1 MSYDPKSPEMR
12 RRRFRP
18 IPVRMLVPNVITLLA
33 ICAGLTAIRLSTE
46 GRMELAVAA
55 IVFAAVLDGI
65 DGRVARMIKGQSK
78 FGAELDSLAD
88 FVNFGVAPGLILYFW
103 QLHEL
108 NNGGWIAAMVF
119 AISGGLRLARFNA
132 TMDDPNKPA
141 FAANF
146 FTGVPAPAGAI
157 TVLLPIYL
165 AFLGLPRPPATLTA
179 LYTLLI
185 AFLMVSR
192 LPVFSGKTVRM
203 RVPPEMVLPV
213 FVSVIFFIA
222 LLIGYPWHILSALH
236 GAVPLE
242 PAARDGSRIATMS
255 ARPPRRRCAGWR
267 ALRRLRRRRWLRGPR
282 TGAGQSARPAEL
294 SGRTNRWTSWVR
306 SRCRLYGLTEVRPFE
321 KWPTQKSG
329 ENAVTESAT
338 APLPAALLEAL
349 ARYDTPTICNAME
362 VVAPERRL
370 IGYTTKP
377 LVCPFP
383 DLPPMVGYARTV
395 TIRSVLKSGSAGRR
409 AGQAPHR
416 ILRICRHR
424 PRPAHHASS
433 RISTA
438 PTSAM
443 ARSGARSKATCTRRS
458 AASASSPTD
467 RSATSRN
474 GRRVSRRWPARS
486 ARRMPG
492 FTPKASAARF
502 ASPE

>member
-1 MSYDPKSPEMR
+1 MAQRPAACYIWLMRMPIDPKSPEMR

-157 TVLLPIYL
+157 LVLLPIYL
-165 AFLGLPRPPATLTA
+165 AFLGLPRSPATLTA

-192 LPVFSGKTVRM
+192 LPVFSGKTTRL

-222 LLIGYPWHILSALH
+222 LLIGYPWHILSACTVLYLVSLPLGWKSYRAH
-236 GAVPLE
+236 ERRAAAQAVTPDAAAPSNPAPPL
-242 PAARDGSRIATMS
+242 AAVVPESEQDN
-255 ARPPRRRCAGWR
+255 
-267 ALRRLRRRRWLRGPR
+267 
-282 TGAGQSARPAEL
+282 RPA
-294 SGRTNRWTSWVR
+294 
-306 SRCRLYGLTEVRPFE
+306 RL
-321 KWPTQKSG
+321 
-329 ENAVTESAT
+329 N
-338 APLPAALLEAL
+338 
-349 ARYDTPTICNAME
+349 
-362 VVAPERRL
+362 
-370 IGYTTKP
+370 
-377 LVCPFP
+377 
-383 DLPPMVGYARTV
+383 
-395 TIRSVLKSGSAGRR
+395 
-409 AGQAPHR
+409 
-416 ILRICRHR
+416 
-424 PRPAHHASS
+424 
-433 RISTA
+433 
-438 PTSAM
+438 
-443 ARSGARSKATCTRRS
+443 
-458 AASASSPTD
+458 
-467 RSATSRN
+467 
-474 GRRVSRRWPARS
+474 
-486 ARRMPG
+486 
-492 FTPKASAARF
+492 
-502 ASPE
+502 